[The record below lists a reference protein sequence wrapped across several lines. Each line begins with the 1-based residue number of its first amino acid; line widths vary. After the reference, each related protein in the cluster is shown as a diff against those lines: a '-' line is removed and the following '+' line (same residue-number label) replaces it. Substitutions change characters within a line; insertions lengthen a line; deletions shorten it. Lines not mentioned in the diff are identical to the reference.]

1 MSVFKVLKVVV
12 VDDMSISRGLIG
24 QTLEQIGVTNVRYA
38 EDGKEALKLMK
49 EDVAHLVI
57 SDYNMPKMSGLELLA
72 ALRGNAKT
80 AKVGFILIT
89 GKATRPILEE
99 GVRLKMNNYLLKP
112 FEPDQLIDV
121 VKQVFAKKAA
131 PAKKAS

>member
-24 QTLEQIGVTNVRYA
+24 QTLEQIGITNVRYA

-49 EDVAHLVI
+49 EDASHLVI
-57 SDYNMPKMSGLELLA
+57 SDYNMPNMSGLELLA
-72 ALRGNAKT
+72 ALRGNPKT
-80 AKVGFILIT
+80 ARVGFILIT

-131 PAKKAS
+131 PAKKAG

>member
-24 QTLEQIGVTNVRYA
+24 QTLEKIGITNIRYA
-38 EDGKEALKLMK
+38 EDGKEALQLMK

-72 ALRGNAKT
+72 ALRQNSKT
-80 AKVGFILIT
+80 ARVGFVLIT

-121 VKQVFAKKAA
+121 VKQVFAKKA
-131 PAKKAS
+131 PPEKKAS

>member
-24 QTLEQIGVTNVRYA
+24 QTLEKIGVTNVRYA
-38 EDGKEALKLMK
+38 EDGREALKLMK

-72 ALRGNAKT
+72 ALRGNSKT
-80 AKVGFILIT
+80 SKVGFILIT

-121 VKQVFAKKAA
+121 VKQVFAKKAP